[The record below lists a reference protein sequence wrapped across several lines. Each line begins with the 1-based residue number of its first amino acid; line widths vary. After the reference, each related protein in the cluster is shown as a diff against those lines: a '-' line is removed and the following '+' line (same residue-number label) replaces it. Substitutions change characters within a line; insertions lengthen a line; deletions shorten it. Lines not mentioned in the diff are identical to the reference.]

1 MNQRFRS
8 SGVDLPLFSLPGE
21 YGIGSIG
28 TEAKE
33 FVDFLAK
40 SGFSYWSRLPLN
52 PTSFGDSPYSCYATI
67 GLNHYFIDF
76 NDLRDKGLLKRRDRA
91 NIDFGSDPRKID
103 YEKIYKSRIELL
115 KIAYNR
121 FTRGKGDYQRG
132 YISFLRKN
140 QFTDYACY
148 RVLKEINKDCAWKD
162 FKDGYN
168 EYTSAKLKAVRRN
181 HPQKV
186 DFYLWTQYI
195 FLRQWEELKKY
206 ANSQGVSIIGE
217 RSRYANYDSVDVYR
231 HHSCFE
237 LNDELGRDSVCGYP
251 PDIFHDKG
259 QAWGNPIYD
268 FAHLERHNY
277 GFFKTRLDFLSTL
290 YDYVRL
296 DHFRGYFET
305 YVLKN
310 GSVDGRNGTWV
321 KYPKKDRIIKF
332 VSHPER
338 IIAEDVDGC
347 TKDRQD
353 TIDALNLKDR
363 RVLEIALEGKNLNR
377 NRPQN
382 YSYST
387 ISYSSTHDCKPLKGF
402 LDNLD
407 EKELIETEKSIAS
420 LSRHFGVTYT
430 STRTRKDDV
439 KALLELNLASIS
451 SIAIQSRQDLL
462 CQGNESRINTPGT
475 VGNNWQY
482 RITKE
487 DLSDEFSS
495 YLYQMNKKYGRC
507 D

>member
-103 YEKIYKSRIELL
+103 YEKIYKSRIKLL

-121 FTRGKGDYQRG
+121 FIRGKGDYQRG

-206 ANSQGVSIIGE
+206 ANSQGISIIGE

-231 HHSCFE
+231 HHNCFE
-237 LNDELGRDSVCGYP
+237 LNDELGKIQSVNTKM
-251 PDIFHDKG
+251 IK
-259 QAWGNPIYD
+259 
-268 FAHLERHNY
+268 
-277 GFFKTRLDFLSTL
+277 LD
-290 YDYVRL
+290 
-296 DHFRGYFET
+296 
-305 YVLKN
+305 
-310 GSVDGRNGTWV
+310 W
-321 KYPKKDRIIKF
+321 
-332 VSHPER
+332 
-338 IIAEDVDGC
+338 
-347 TKDRQD
+347 QD
-353 TIDALNLKDR
+353 
-363 RVLEIALEGKNLNR
+363 EIALANMDALKEELVNMVRKKRDSGKDSFELTPEKANKLHDDRAYTACMASFALMCERRKNITQRKKPNNTQNLVNLLPIKQGYR
-377 NRPQN
+377 NR
-382 YSYST
+382 
-387 ISYSSTHDCKPLKGF
+387 
-402 LDNLD
+402 
-407 EKELIETEKSIAS
+407 
-420 LSRHFGVTYT
+420 
-430 STRTRKDDV
+430 
-439 KALLELNLASIS
+439 
-451 SIAIQSRQDLL
+451 
-462 CQGNESRINTPGT
+462 
-475 VGNNWQY
+475 
-482 RITKE
+482 
-487 DLSDEFSS
+487 
-495 YLYQMNKKYGRC
+495 
-507 D
+507 

>member
-1 MNQRFRS
+1 M
-8 SGVDLPLFSLPGE
+8 
-21 YGIGSIG
+21 
-28 TEAKE
+28 
-33 FVDFLAK
+33 
-40 SGFSYWSRLPLN
+40 
-52 PTSFGDSPYSCYATI
+52 
-67 GLNHYFIDF
+67 
-76 NDLRDKGLLKRRDRA
+76 
-91 NIDFGSDPRKID
+91 
-103 YEKIYKSRIELL
+103 
-115 KIAYNR
+115 
-121 FTRGKGDYQRG
+121 
-132 YISFLRKN
+132 
-140 QFTDYACY
+140 
-148 RVLKEINKDCAWKD
+148 
-162 FKDGYN
+162 
-168 EYTSAKLKAVRRN
+168 
-181 HPQKV
+181 
-186 DFYLWTQYI
+186 
-195 FLRQWEELKKY
+195 
-206 ANSQGVSIIGE
+206 
-217 RSRYANYDSVDVYR
+217 
-231 HHSCFE
+231 
-237 LNDELGRDSVCGYP
+237 
-251 PDIFHDKG
+251 
-259 QAWGNPIYD
+259 
-268 FAHLERHNY
+268 
-277 GFFKTRLDFLSTL
+277 
-290 YDYVRL
+290 
-296 DHFRGYFET
+296 
-305 YVLKN
+305 KN

-407 EKELIETEKSIAS
+407 EKELIETEKTIAS